1 MSRDDEGVWHATC
14 EFCGADVMS
23 SVGPPHMSTITARP
37 MDGEDASAWRVD
49 LECYMFLMKFIWSIQ
64 HNAERQRQAS

>member
-1 MSRDDEGVWHATC
+1 
-14 EFCGADVMS
+14 MS

-49 LECYMFLMKFIWSIQ
+49 LECYTFLMKFIWSIQ